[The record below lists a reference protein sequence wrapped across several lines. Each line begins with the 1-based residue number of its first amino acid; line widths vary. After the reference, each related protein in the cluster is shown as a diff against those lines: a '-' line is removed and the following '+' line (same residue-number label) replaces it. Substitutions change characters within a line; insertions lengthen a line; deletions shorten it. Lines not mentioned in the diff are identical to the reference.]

1 MKKRILSFLCAVMLI
16 ATLFSIAITPASAA
30 TPSYDDV
37 VEFSAAGFNSTAW
50 TGDTSNI
57 ASSGALI
64 SAADNTTKTLTTV
77 GSYNLGT
84 LWASSFVT
92 GTNNYARNGNA
103 FTLKVGSLE
112 AVLYE
117 ENTATGDGMSVGLVK
132 DGVLVKKVAIGTR
145 VAAKYLVLKYDNGTA
160 TVGYNNVTYI
170 TENVGDIDF
179 SDVKVTVSVEG
190 NGTKSAIAINK
201 FTLKHML
208 VEESSEPESSV
219 PESSEPDSSSP
230 TSSAPESST
239 PDTDPTETGVYFIE
253 STFNTTDWEGD
264 TEYIAESGALAP
276 TGDEVATLTTVNSY
290 NLGDKWTASFK
301 IGDNW
306 SQSNRYGNPFRLQI
320 GNLAAIVYEANT
332 NNSIGA
338 TIELELDGEA
348 VAMTDLADATGYYL
362 TLTYDYGT
370 ATVTYGDITYLT
382 KDVGS
387 IDFSNAK
394 ATVSAQGNYVANA
407 IAINKFS
414 LKAIPP
420 AEPVNITNG
429 FNPELWTGHT
439 SSIGLLDDG
448 VTYKFHY
455 KSQYKRTI
463 TSAQTYDLSSNWV
476 ASMKIH
482 SKWYGPHGDA
492 GTAPPYSLMVGGLEA
507 ILYDTDKDSSTPIR
521 LELKANGSSLGKIDL
536 DGVTSKTLGGYLAL
550 SYKDGIATVTYQ
562 DTVYFTEAV
571 GSMDFS
577 AASVVVSITGDWID
591 NNTLVSDFSL
601 KSTPPTRPVNITNGF
616 NPELWTGHTTN
627 LELIENSDIYKFHY
641 KSQYKRTITSAKTYD
656 LSTDWVASMKV
667 HSKWYKNHGSHADEG
682 TAPPYSLAVGNLEAI
697 LYDTDINQST
707 PIRLELKANGSSLGI
722 IDLDGV
728 TSKTWGS
735 YLTLAYKNGIATLTF
750 MDTVYFTEDVG
761 EIDFSEA
768 SIVVSITG
776 DWIDNNTLVSDFSL
790 KSTVNSKTYSR
801 NISLGEDISINYYTP
816 DDFANA
822 QMRFTMNDVTS
833 DLISGEK
840 IADGY
845 KFTFAG
851 VAPQNIGDEITAEI
865 VVNGE
870 VIKTITHSVK
880 EDLIT
885 LKGKTATQLGYSN
898 SKYAT
903 MLTLIDDLLC
913 YGGAAQEHQSYKLDA
928 LVSDGID
935 GSEFIPLT
943 FTDFNGVVS
952 NDIIWQSGSL
962 YFDSVNKIRIKFKSQ
977 NPAAYSFKYT
987 VNGTEYD
994 ASYTANGNNVYT
1006 IETNAIF
1013 ATSFDDVYHFAAY
1026 DNSTGDEVA
1035 WLTYSVKS
1043 YVYSKQSSSNLKI
1056 AKLAKCTYMYG
1067 ASAKAFAEVNTTSDF
1082 KYKLNADGT
1091 ATVTGM
1097 SVKSNTAY
1105 IPETIDGHTVTA
1117 IADFA
1122 FRGLDITDLTVPSS
1136 IKFIGKYAFADCSAL
1151 EHVAFLCIDAEN
1163 IGEGAFQGCASL
1175 SSIDN
1180 FEYLNASIGKKA
1192 FANCAALSELSIGSG
1207 VTSIAANAF
1216 SGTAVTIKCTDG
1228 SVAHQFAVNGSITYE
1243 LVTAATSANI
1253 DLSANPAEF
1262 DVVNSAVRDYM
1273 AEAATY
1279 DLTDDF
1285 STTYAATL
1293 DAGRAPNPLTL
1304 SWSYANGFAPTGAT
1318 LYISRDA
1325 KLANATKYDITG
1337 LNSISVNNLHTATT
1351 YYYRI
1356 VAHNGNKIEASAIRS
1371 VDITAGPNL
1380 FNTTGFGI
1388 SNLRDVGGWK
1398 TNTGDAVKQGL
1409 VYRSAKF
1416 DALTDAGRKFL
1427 LSLGIRTD
1435 MDFRWNN
1442 EIAVEFRDIS
1452 PLGED
1457 INRLRPL
1464 VGSYTEAFKYSDYTL
1479 TAMQAFADI
1488 ENYPILFHCAGGA
1501 DRTGTIALLLNGL
1514 LGVDDHSLI
1523 MDYEF
1528 TSGRTRPYGKAN
1540 ENGGIYGLWTAVQS
1554 YEGATTQQ
1562 KVYTALRS
1570 IGMTE
1575 MELSNIYNIMMTDS
1589 AIFANTSLAKKAAT
1603 NGSLTLDIIMRAS
1616 TDIASVTVGGNAVG
1630 YSFADGVLTVNA
1642 GNATGLGVITFDDG
1656 SVLRFEI

>member
-1 MKKRILSFLCAVMLI
+1 MRKRILSFLCAVMII
-16 ATLFSIAITPASAA
+16 ATVFSIAITPASAA

-37 VEFSAAGFNSTAW
+37 TEFSAAGFNSTAW

-77 GSYNLGT
+77 DSYNLGT
-84 LWASSFVT
+84 LWASSFIT

-103 FTLKVGSLE
+103 FTLKIGGLE
-112 AVLYE
+112 GVLYE
-117 ENTATGDGMSVGLVK
+117 EDTANGVGMSVGLIK
-132 DGVLVKKVAIGTR
+132 DGTLVNKVAIGTR
-145 VAAKYLVLKYDNGTA
+145 VTAKYLVLKYDNGTA

-170 TENVGDIDF
+170 TENVGDMDF
-179 SDVKVTVSVEG
+179 SDVKVTVSIEG

-239 PDTDPTETGVYFIE
+239 PDADPTETGVYFIE
-253 STFNTTDWEGD
+253 STFNATDWEGD
-264 TEYIAESGALAP
+264 TEFIIESGALAP
-276 TGDEVATLTTVNSY
+276 TGNSTATLTTVNSY
-290 NLGDKWTASFK
+290 KLGDKWTASLK

-306 SQSNRYGNPFRLQI
+306 TSNKYGNPFRLQI
-320 GNLAAIVYEANT
+320 GNLAAIVYEANN

-348 VAMTDLADATGYYL
+348 IAMTDLADATGYYL

-429 FNPELWTGHT
+429 FNPELWTGNTECLSTT
-439 SSIGLLDDG
+439 SDG
-448 VTYKFHY
+448 TYKFTY
-455 KSQYKRTI
+455 ENSTKRTI
-463 TSAQTYDLSSNWV
+463 TSANTYDLVSNWE

-482 SKWYGPHGDA
+482 QRWNPDRNGS
-492 GTAPPYSLMVGGLEA
+492 YSLNVGTLEV
-507 ILYDTDKDSSTPIR
+507 ILKEVKGEASSTFS
-521 LELKANGSSLGKIDL
+521 LELIANQQSCGTKDLTDVIVSSTAL
-536 DGVTSKTLGGYLAL
+536 TGYLIL
-550 SYKDGIATVTYQ
+550 SYKDGIAIVTYK
-562 DTVYFTEAV
+562 DETYF
-571 GSMDFS
+571 S
-577 AASVVVSITGDWID
+577 
-591 NNTLVSDFSL
+591 
-601 KSTPPTRPVNITNGF
+601 
-616 NPELWTGHTTN
+616 
-627 LELIENSDIYKFHY
+627 
-641 KSQYKRTITSAKTYD
+641 
-656 LSTDWVASMKV
+656 
-667 HSKWYKNHGSHADEG
+667 
-682 TAPPYSLAVGNLEAI
+682 
-697 LYDTDINQST
+697 
-707 PIRLELKANGSSLGI
+707 
-722 IDLDGV
+722 
-728 TSKTWGS
+728 
-735 YLTLAYKNGIATLTF
+735 
-750 MDTVYFTEDVG
+750 EDVG
-761 EIDFSEA
+761 EMDFSEA
-768 SIVVSITG
+768 SLVVAISG
-776 DWIDNNTLVSDFSL
+776 GGGNNNTVVSDFSL

-816 DDFANA
+816 DDFENA
-822 QMRFTMNDVTS
+822 QMRFTMNNVTT
-833 DLISGEK
+833 DLIAGEK
-840 IADGY
+840 VGEGY
-845 KFTFAG
+845 KFTYAG
-851 VAPQNIGDEITAEI
+851 VAPQCIGDEITAEI

-898 SKYAT
+898 SKYAA

-928 LVSDGID
+928 LVSEGIE

-962 YFDSVNKIRIKFKSQ
+962 YFDSVNKIRIKFKSE
-977 NPAAYSFKYT
+977 NPENYSFKYT
-987 VNGTEYD
+987 VNGNEYN

-1026 DNSTGDEVA
+1026 DNSTGNEVA

-1067 ASAKAFAEVNTTSDF
+1067 ASAKIFAEVNTTSDF

-1097 SVKSNTAY
+1097 SVKSDTAY

-1122 FRGLDITDLTVPSS
+1122 FRGLSVTDVTVPSNVTS
-1136 IKFIGKYAFADCSAL
+1136 IGKYAFADCSKL
-1151 EHVAFLCIDAEN
+1151 EHAAFLCIDAKE
-1163 IGEGAFQGCASL
+1163 IGQGAFKNCALL
-1175 SSIDN
+1175 SSVDN
-1180 FEYLNASIGKKA
+1180 FEYLSASIGNKA
-1192 FANCAALSELSIGSG
+1192 FANCSSLYELSIGNG
-1207 VTSIAANAF
+1207 VSSIAADAF
-1216 SGTAVTIKCTDG
+1216 TGTAVTVKCVEG
-1228 SVAHQFAVNGSITYE
+1228 SAAHQFAANSGIAFE
-1243 LVTAATSANI
+1243 LTTAAESANI

-1273 AEAATY
+1273 AEAETY

-1318 LYISRDA
+1318 LYISRNA
-1325 KLANATKYDITG
+1325 NLANATKHDITG
-1337 LNSISVNNLHTATT
+1337 LASISINNLRTGTT
-1351 YYYRI
+1351 YYYRV
-1356 VAHNGNKIEASAIRS
+1356 VAHNGSKIEASAIRS
-1371 VDITAGPNL
+1371 VDIAAGPNM
-1380 FNTTGFGI
+1380 FNCTGLGI
-1388 SNLRDVGGWK
+1388 SNLRDVGGWI

-1416 DALTDAGRKFL
+1416 DALTDLGREFL

-1442 EIAVEFRDIS
+1442 EIAVEYRDIS

-1479 TAMQAFADI
+1479 TAMQTFADI

-1514 LGVDDHSLI
+1514 LGVDEHSLI

-1528 TSGRTRPYGKAN
+1528 TSGRTRPYGKSS
-1540 ENGGIYGLWTAVQS
+1540 ENGGIYGLWTAVQA
-1554 YEGATTQQ
+1554 YEGATTQE

-1603 NGSLTLDIIMRAS
+1603 NGSLALDIIMRDSAN
-1616 TDIASVTVGGNAVG
+1616 IASVTVGGNTVV
-1630 YSFADGVLTVNA
+1630 YSFADGVLTVNV
-1642 GNATGLGVITFDDG
+1642 GNASGLGVITFDDG